1 MKKILFCLWLEFVS
15 LTVTIMFLV
24 FPLSVNAAQ
33 ITESDFINP
42 VVFDYN
48 GLGLPGNNTTPI
60 VIGGNTYT
68 TNDSNMRYG
77 AFGTNNCVSGECIG
91 SNTENG
97 FIDIVLNT
105 PTLRAGG
112 WVGFSSGNVQFF
124 DENDVLLGT
133 VPVAAVPNVSI
144 AFAGWEADTGL
155 IKRIRI
161 NDTDSNIF
169 IISFDN
175 LTTEQ
180 PASISVPATTEWGMT
195 AFIVL
200 AGLGSIY
207 YLKSRKIAE
216 N

>member
-1 MKKILFCLWLEFVS
+1 MKKI
-15 LTVTIMFLV
+15 IFLVLLIVAVMPAV

-48 GLGLPGNNTTPI
+48 GLGLPDDNTTPI

-68 TNDSNMRYG
+68 TDDSDMRYY
-77 AFGTNNCVSGECIG
+77 AFGANACVSGECIG
-91 SNTENG
+91 SNTDTG

-124 DENDVLLGT
+124 DQSDVLLGT
-133 VPVAAVPNVSI
+133 VPVVTAPYEPMV
-144 AFAGWEADTGL
+144 FAGWEADTGL

-161 NDTDSNIF
+161 NDAASNIY
-169 IISFDN
+169 ITSFDN
-175 LTTEQ
+175 LTTEQTAQ
-180 PASISVPATTEWGMT
+180 PASISVPATTGWGMII
-195 AFIVL
+195 FITI
-200 AGLGSIY
+200 AGLGSVY
-207 YLKSRKIAE
+207 YLRRQRRCYK
-216 N
+216 